1 MDNTGDIEELKKI
14 VAIDLDPNITS
25 MVTNMAEEQDKEQDK
40 DQMKNQTKSQTYDEI
55 VVLLEQIMND
65 RTVPKNIRK
74 AAEDSKAI
82 LQGTDSAEVKIS
94 TAIGILDEITN
105 DPNMPMYTR
114 TQIWNAVSMLE
125 QKRREI

>member
-1 MDNTGDIEELKKI
+1 MDNTGDIEELKKL
-14 VAIDLDPNITS
+14 VAINLDPNITS
-25 MVTNMAEEQDKEQDK
+25 VVTRMAEEQDK
-40 DQMKNQTKSQTYDEI
+40 DQIKNQTYDEI

-94 TAIGILDEITN
+94 TAISILDEITN

-125 QKRREI
+125 QKRREFQ

>member
-1 MDNTGDIEELKKI
+1 MEKLSDEMNETDMNKV
-14 VAIDLDPNITS
+14 VAIDPNTNV
-25 MVTNMAEEQDKEQDK
+25 MNMAEKQQ
-40 DQMKNQTKSQTYDEI
+40 NYDEI
-55 VVLLEQIMND
+55 VLLLDQIMND

-82 LQGTDSAEVKIS
+82 LSGTESSEVKIS
-94 TAIGILDEITN
+94 TAISILDEITN

-125 QKRREI
+125 QKRREL